1 MAKQLRVEKVQELIK
16 QELSNMLLMD
26 VKDPRHKNVTVTD
39 VKLTRDM
46 SQAKVYISVYGSE
59 AEQKEVWD
67 ALEKAV
73 GYMRTE
79 IAKRIRLRFAPEL
92 VLAKDASIEYGAH
105 IDSLL
110 NEIKKNEGTQHE

>member
-1 MAKQLRVEKVQELIK
+1 MAKQLRVDKVQELIK

-26 VKDPRHKNVTVTD
+26 VKDPRIKFVTVTD

-46 SQAKVYISVYGSE
+46 SQAKVYVSIYGSKE
-59 AEQKEVWD
+59 EQKEVWD
-67 ALEKAV
+67 ALQKAV

-92 VLAKDASIEYGAH
+92 VLERDTSLEYGAH

-110 NEIKKNEGTQHE
+110 NEIKKNEGTHHE